1 MASRNN
7 APVTDLA
14 LAQWLTSPS
23 AAAILA
29 RAQGLES
36 SHTEPSAV
44 IASSSALRRAFPD
57 LSAEQCAAAMTQAD
71 LRRRAVER
79 YGIEG
84 TAFLTRDGLEQATRP
99 AIASRRAA
107 MLVAAGCTRVAD
119 LTAGLGFDAGAF
131 IAAGLA
137 VTVVE
142 RSPSTAVLLAANVPS
157 ARIIVGDA
165 TDDAIRADATA
176 DLGPSDVVF
185 VDPARRDA
193 SGRRTPDGSRAQS
206 ERDPERW
213 SPSWSFVAS
222 LAGLHRVCVK
232 TAPGFPP
239 ERLPVGWHGEWT
251 SIAGAATEACLWS
264 WPAFDPRRR
273 AVRIEPASQG
283 RSATIAE
290 FAGARDVGAADV
302 TPVGGSIHEPDPS
315 IMKAGLVDDLAAAMR
330 LTRLD
335 AHSPWLTGEDV
346 SSPFVRSYRV
356 DDVLPSETKALR
368 RALRERGVG
377 ALTIKGRAT
386 GTDPDELRK
395 RLALI
400 GPNAATIVV
409 TVSMGRRITLL
420 VTPR

>member
-1 MASRNN
+1 
-7 APVTDLA
+7 VTDLA

-23 AAAILA
+23 AAAILDH
-29 RAQGLES
+29 AQALES
-36 SHTEPSAV
+36 SGSGPSAALA
-44 IASSSALRRAFPD
+44 ASAALRRAFPD

-84 TAFLTRDGLEQATRP
+84 RPFLTRDGLEQATRP
-99 AIASRRAA
+99 VVARRRASI
-107 MLVAAGCTRVAD
+107 LVAAGCTRIAD
-119 LTAGLGFDAGAF
+119 LTAGLGFDASAF
-131 IAAGLA
+131 AAAGLA
-137 VTVVE
+137 VTAVE
-142 RSPSTAVLLAANVPS
+142 RSPETAALLAANVPS
-157 ARIIVGDA
+157 ARLVIGDA
-165 TDDAIRADATA
+165 TDNATRAEATSK
-176 DLGPSDVVF
+176 LGPSDVVF

-193 SGRRTPDGSRAQS
+193 SGRRTADGARAQS

-213 SPSWSFVAS
+213 SPPWSFVAS
-222 LAGLHRVCVK
+222 LADDHRVCVK

-251 SIAGAATEACLWS
+251 SVAGTATEACLWS
-264 WPAFDPRRR
+264 WPAFEAPRR
-273 AVRIEPASQG
+273 AVRIEPAA
-283 RSATIAE
+283 RREDAWVAE
-290 FAGARDVGAADV
+290 FSGTGASGQVDV
-302 TPVGGSIHEPDPS
+302 TAVRGSIHEPDPS
-315 IMKAGLVDDLAAAMR
+315 IIKAGLVDDLAAHLG

-335 AHSPWLTGEDV
+335 AHSTWLTGGDV

-356 DDVLPSETKALR
+356 EDLLPSDAKALR

-386 GTDPDELRK
+386 GIDPDALRK
-395 RLALI
+395 SLALT
-400 GPNAATIVV
+400 GPNTATIVV

>member
-1 MASRNN
+1 
-7 APVTDLA
+7 VTDLA

-23 AAAILA
+23 AAAILDH
-29 RAQGLES
+29 AQALES
-36 SHTEPSAV
+36 SGSGPSAALA
-44 IASSSALRRAFPD
+44 ASAALRRAFPD

-84 TAFLTRDGLEQATRP
+84 RQFLTRDGLEQATRP
-99 AIASRRAA
+99 VVARRRASI
-107 MLVAAGCTRVAD
+107 LVAAGCTRIAD
-119 LTAGLGFDAGAF
+119 LTAGLGFDASAF
-131 IAAGLA
+131 AAAGLA
-137 VTVVE
+137 VTAVE
-142 RSPSTAVLLAANVPS
+142 RSPETAALLAANVPS
-157 ARIIVGDA
+157 ARLVIGDA
-165 TDDAIRADATA
+165 TDNATRAEATSK
-176 DLGPSDVVF
+176 LGPSDVVF

-193 SGRRTPDGSRAQS
+193 SGRRTADGARAQS

-213 SPSWSFVAS
+213 SPPWSFVAS
-222 LAGLHRVCVK
+222 LADDHRVCVK

-251 SIAGAATEACLWS
+251 SVAGTATEACLWS
-264 WPAFDPRRR
+264 WPAFEAPRR
-273 AVRIEPASQG
+273 AVRIEPAA
-283 RSATIAE
+283 RREDAWVAE
-290 FAGARDVGAADV
+290 FSGTGASGQVDV
-302 TPVGGSIHEPDPS
+302 TAVRGSIHEPDPS
-315 IMKAGLVDDLAAAMR
+315 IIKAGLVDDLAAHLG

-335 AHSPWLTGEDV
+335 AHSTWLTGGDV

-356 DDVLPSETKALR
+356 EDLLPSDAKALR

-386 GTDPDELRK
+386 GIDPDALRK
-395 RLALI
+395 SLALT
-400 GPNAATIVV
+400 GPNTATIVV